1 MGLPVLIEGES
12 GSGKTYSIK
21 GLDVDKVGVFEE
33 QKSGEKGKKKGGKG
47 EKKEKE
53 KRRRKEEKKKKRK

>member
-21 GLDVDKVGVFEE
+21 GLDVDKVGVFAVE
-33 QKSGEKGKKKGGKG
+33 KSLLPFKNKGFKVAKNATYQMIMQALKNA
-47 EKKEKE
+47 
-53 KRRRKEEKKKKRK
+53 

>member
-21 GLDVDKVGVFEE
+21 GLDVDKVGVFAV
-33 QKSGEKGKKKGGKG
+33 EKALLPFKNKGFKVA
-47 EKKEKE
+47 KNAT
-53 KRRRKEEKKKKRK
+53 

>member
-21 GLDVDKVGVFEE
+21 GLDDDKVGVLAV
-33 QKSGEKGKKKGGKG
+33 EKALLPFKNKGFKVA
-47 EKKEKE
+47 KNAT
-53 KRRRKEEKKKKRK
+53 